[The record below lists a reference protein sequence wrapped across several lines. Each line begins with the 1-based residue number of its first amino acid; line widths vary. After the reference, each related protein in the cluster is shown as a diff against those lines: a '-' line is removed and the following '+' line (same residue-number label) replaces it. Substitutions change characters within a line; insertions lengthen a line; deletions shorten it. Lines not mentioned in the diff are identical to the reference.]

1 MFPITAR
8 PLAFIGD
15 RERPVALPPYSSRGA
30 APCKSIDAVSSKLIP
45 STCAFRRKRIA
56 FGNRRKEPHQG
67 LSASNYFAGRGGQ
80 R

>member
-45 STCAFRRKRIA
+45 RHAP
-56 FGNRRKEPHQG
+56 FGGSESPSET
-67 LSASNYFAGRGGQ
+67 SARNLTRD
-80 R
+80 